1 MVLRIF
7 QLTFFGHCSLQV
19 AFNETSASDGLLK
32 AKRQLGRPGMLQSI
46 ESQIV
51 RHNLATEQQQGQ

>member
-7 QLTFFGHCSLQV
+7 QLTFFEHCSLQV

-32 AKRQLGRPGMLQSI
+32 VNETAREAWHAAVHEVTKS
-46 ESQIV
+46 
-51 RHNLATEQQQGQ
+51 HTT